1 MSKNTEKPAGLP
13 TGNDVDPTLLEE
25 DIDSAYISFRCT
37 NVKVDDPLELGERV
51 TYVVYGRVIA
61 TGVEEHKDGELRQKR
76 TIQVTGA
83 HKPGKRP
90 TVDPDQSPLFS
101 VVTDP
106 DGTSIEGAEGED

>member
-1 MSKNTEKPAGLP
+1 MAKNTDKPSGLP

-25 DIDSAYISFRCT
+25 DIDSAYISFRST
-37 NVKVDDPLELGERV
+37 GVKVDDPLELGERV

-101 VVTDP
+101 VVTDS
-106 DGTSIEGAEGED
+106 DGTRTEGDGDED